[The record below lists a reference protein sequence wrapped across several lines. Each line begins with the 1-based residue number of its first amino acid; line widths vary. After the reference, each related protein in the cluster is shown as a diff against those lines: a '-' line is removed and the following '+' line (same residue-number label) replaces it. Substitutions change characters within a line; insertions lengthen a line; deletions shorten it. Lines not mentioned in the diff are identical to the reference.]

1 MIKSSN
7 LGDAFK
13 AQFLAECGDKT
24 FILIMIFTIA
34 WSNWHL
40 DLEVTKDD
48 EDKQDKDEPQEEIIN
63 ENESNDE
70 DAFKS
75 HLELTEPE

>member
-1 MIKSSN
+1 
-7 LGDAFK
+7 
-13 AQFLAECGDKT
+13 
-24 FILIMIFTIA
+24 MIFTIA

-40 DLEVTKDD
+40 DLDVAKDD
-48 EDKQDKDEPQEEIIN
+48 EIKQDKDEPEEEIIN

-75 HLELTEPE
+75 HLELTEP